1 MLNYTDAGGAAG
13 GVRAVWDISVLY
25 CAGAGA
31 RADLSPQVTDL
42 IPDSAVRCRYWRR
55 ACDGAFR
62 CSAARARVPRRTP
75 AARPQESKLPKPSFP
90 FQVALLAACVRRGIP
105 VLCCAGAGAKAD
117 PSRLRF
123 CDVSESTADPLARSV
138 RHKLRQQHGI
148 DSGVQVSGT
157 YAVDSVEVRTFL

>member
-1 MLNYTDAGGAAG
+1 VRAAG
-13 GVRAVWDISVLY
+13 HLGAVLHGRG
-25 CAGAGA
+25 CQGG
-31 RADLSPQVTDL
+31 PQ
-42 IPDSAVRCRYWRR
+42 PS
-55 ACDGAFR
+55 
-62 CSAARARVPRRTP
+62 SHK
-75 AARPQESKLPKPSFP
+75 SKIPKPSFP

-148 DSGVQVSGT
+148 DSGVQVNGKS
-157 YAVDSVEVRTFL
+157 AVHSVEIRTFL